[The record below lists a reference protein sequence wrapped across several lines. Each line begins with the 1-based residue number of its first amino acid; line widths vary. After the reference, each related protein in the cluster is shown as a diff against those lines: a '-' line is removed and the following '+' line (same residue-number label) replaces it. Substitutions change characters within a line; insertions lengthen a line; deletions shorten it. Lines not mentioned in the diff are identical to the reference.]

1 MKFFILNVA
10 TEEQQVSNRIS
21 DSFNSSSNSINYFGD
36 ITIREDVRVK
46 QAKEHLLLILR
57 VLDYI
62 RHSNDNSIISILE
75 KQAAVCY
82 FHLFYLYVTLL
93 TI

>member
-82 FHLFYLYVTLL
+82 FLLFYLYVTLL